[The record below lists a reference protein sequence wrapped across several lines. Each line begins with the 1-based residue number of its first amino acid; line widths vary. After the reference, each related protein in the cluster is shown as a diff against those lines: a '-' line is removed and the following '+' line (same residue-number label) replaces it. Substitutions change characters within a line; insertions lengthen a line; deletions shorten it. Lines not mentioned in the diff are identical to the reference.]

1 MQKLLTLLILIGLVL
16 LLTLTLAGCNKKTPP
31 AEPGSA
37 PSDAQ
42 APVEPVIPEPS
53 PTPPTPAPAK
63 DDANEVAVTINGKDI
78 TVAHIN
84 ELMAPQIS
92 GNPVFDPDN
101 PQSAQYRKMLYD
113 STVEMVIVET
123 ILEARI
129 ANANITVTDAEVD
142 AELGVLARAYGMTME
157 QLRAQAQQLGQ
168 SFESMRDQAR
178 KLRSY
183 MKLAQAENPGL
194 TDVNDA
200 EVLKYYEDNKDRF
213 GTPEQVRAS
222 HILIKV
228 EPTDNDA
235 VKQQKRAKAEELLKQ
250 VKEGGDFA
258 ELARAHSDCPSST
271 RGGDLD
277 FFARGAMVPP
287 FDQAAF
293 ALETGQVSD
302 IVETSFGYH
311 IIKATDHK
319 EGSTPALE
327 DVKAEILENLKSSK
341 ERKLLRAYIDKARAS
356 ATITYPP
363 GKEPQPQR
371 PPMMPQP

>member
-1 MQKLLTLLILIGLVL
+1 MQKLLTVLILIGLVL
-16 LLTLTLAGCNKKTPP
+16 VLTLTLVGCGKKTPP
-31 AEPGSA
+31 AEPAAA
-37 PSDAQ
+37 PSGPK
-42 APVEPVIPEPS
+42 APVEANAPEPATA
-53 PTPPTPAPAK
+53 PVAPPPAAADP
-63 DDANEVAVTINGKDI
+63 DEVAVNINGKPI
-78 TVAHIN
+78 TVARIN
-84 ELMAPQIS
+84 EMMAPQIS
-92 GNPVFDPDN
+92 GNPVFDPNN
-101 PQSAQYRKMLYD
+101 PQSAQYRRMLYD
-113 STVEMVIVET
+113 NTVQMVIVET
-123 ILEARI
+123 ILEVRI
-129 ANANITVTDAEVD
+129 ADANIIVTDAEVD
-142 AELGVLARAYGMTME
+142 VELGMLAKAYGMTME

-168 SFESMRDQAR
+168 SFENMRDQAR

-200 EVLKYYEDNKDRF
+200 EVLKYFEDNKDRF

-258 ELARAHSDCPSST
+258 ELAKAHSDCPSSA

-311 IIKATDHK
+311 IIKATDRK
-319 EGSTPALE
+319 EASTPALE
-327 DVKAEILENLKSSK
+327 DVKADILENLKSSK
-341 ERKLLRAYIDKARAS
+341 ERKLLRAYIDKARDS

-363 GKEPQPQR
+363 GKEPQPQQ
-371 PPMMPQP
+371 PPTMPQP